1 MHKSTKI
8 HVNVCVLEN
17 VALNKPAW
25 QDDYI
30 FNFTAH
36 KAVDGRKSTLTV
48 YGEDCVYSDL
58 KNTTEWR
65 VDLENILSI
74 HHILIQFATDGRNWG
89 TISLLPLHF
98 SNITNIR

>member
-1 MHKSTKI
+1 M
-8 HVNVCVLEN
+8 CVLEN

-25 QDDYI
+25 QDDI

-36 KAVDGRKSTLTV
+36 MAVDGRKSRLTV
-48 YGEDCVYSDL
+48 YGGDCTTSDF

-74 HHILIQFATDGRNWG
+74 HHILIQFATDYRDKG
-89 TISLLPLHF
+89 TICLLLLSF
-98 SNITNIR
+98 QI